1 MGQISNQY
9 EGGNKAN
16 YKFHRVHKVKK
27 KKKKVTYGKAQVLL
41 IMRGEFFQGELIN
54 NTSINH

>member
-1 MGQISNQY
+1 MKEEIKQIISFI
-9 EGGNKAN
+9 ESIKL
-16 YKFHRVHKVKK
+16 KK
-27 KKKKVTYGKAQVLL
+27 KEKVTYGKAQVLL

>member
-1 MGQISNQY
+1 MKEEIKQIISFI
-9 EGGNKAN
+9 ESIKL
-16 YKFHRVHKVKK
+16 

-41 IMRGEFFQGELIN
+41 MMRGEFFQGELIN

>member
-16 YKFHRVHKVKK
+16 YKFHRVRKVKK
-27 KKKKVTYGKAQVLL
+27 KKGNLWKSSSATDDE
-41 IMRGEFFQGELIN
+41 R
-54 NTSINH
+54 

>member
-16 YKFHRVHKVKK
+16 YKFHRVRKV

-41 IMRGEFFQGELIN
+41 MMRGEFFQGELIN